1 MTLVILAAGMGSR
14 FGGLKQIEP
23 VGKNGEFIID
33 YSIYDAIKCGFTK
46 VVFVIKEESYE
57 DFRET
62 IGKRIEGKIDVK
74 YVFQKNDNIPANADI
89 NIPSTRVKPLGTGHA
104 LLCCKDVVKEP
115 FIIINADDFYGH
127 DAFKAISL
135 FLKENKQSDEYAM
148 VGYYI
153 KNTITV
159 NGAVKR
165 GVCKSENG
173 YLSNLIESSVERINN
188 RIIVT
193 PLDGKAPFEVDENA
207 LVSMSLFAFKPEIF
221 TYLEERFERFLK
233 ENEKSLDT
241 CEYLLPVVVFEQIK
255 KNMATCKI
263 IKTDA
268 VWHGMTYKADKDE
281 LVASIKEMTNN
292 GVYPEKLWD

>member
-33 YSIYDAIKCGFTK
+33 YSIYDAIRCGFTK
-46 VVFVIKEESYE
+46 VVFVIKEENYA

-62 IGKRIEGKIDVK
+62 IGKRIEGKVEVK
-74 YVFQKNDNIPANADI
+74 YVFQKNDNIPTGI
-89 NIPSTRVKPLGTGHA
+89 NIPSTRVKPLGTAHA
-104 LLCCKDVVKEP
+104 LLCCKDVVNEP
-115 FIIINADDFYGH
+115 FIIINADDFYGY

-135 FLKENKQSDEYAM
+135 FLKENKNSNEYAM
-148 VGYYI
+148 IGYYI
-153 KNTITV
+153 KNTITI

-165 GVCKSENG
+165 GVCESENG
-173 YLSNLIESSVERINN
+173 YLSNLVESSVERINN

-221 TYLEERFERFLK
+221 NYLEDRFESFLR
-233 ENEKSLDT
+233 ENENSLDT

-268 VWHGMTYKADKDE
+268 VWHGMTYKDDKNE
-281 LVASIKEMTNN
+281 LVSAINEMTDNHI
-292 GVYPEKLWD
+292 YPPKLWD